1 MELDHL
7 KSDYQNAGKTSLSK
21 NDIQKMIQDNNHPV
35 LKGIKRQLFIETVF
49 WVIFLA
55 VYYNIF
61 GGHLISPLWN
71 TLLVVAVL
79 FILVHNALGVQITSN
94 PINGETILE
103 SLKNYQTKIKNY
115 AIISIATRVL
125 AIAMLLGYFISTIT
139 FTREKLFSLGL
150 IALIFPIQIYL
161 LQRVWNNRKDK
172 ISALFTKFKE

>member
-35 LKGIKRQLFIETVF
+35 LKGIKRQLLIETVL
-49 WVIFLA
+49 WAIFLA

-61 GGHLISPLWN
+61 DGHLKSPLWN
-71 TLLVVAVL
+71 ILLVVAVL
-79 FILVHNALGVQITSN
+79 FILVHNALGFQITNN

-115 AIISIATRVL
+115 AVISIVTRVL
-125 AIAMLLGYFISTIT
+125 AIAMLLGYFTSTIT
-139 FTREKLFSLGL
+139 LTQEKLFSLGL
-150 IALIFPIQIYL
+150 ITLIFPIQIYL
-161 LQRVWNNRKDK
+161 LQRVWIKRKNK
-172 ISALFTKFKE
+172 IDSLFTKLKE

>member
-21 NDIQKMIQDNNHPV
+21 ERIQKMIQDNNHPV
-35 LKGIKRQLFIETVF
+35 LKGIKRQLLIETVL
-49 WVIFLA
+49 WAIFLA

-61 GGHLISPLWN
+61 DGHLKSPLWN
-71 TLLVVAVL
+71 ILLVVAVL
-79 FILVHNALGVQITSN
+79 FILVHNALGFQIINN

-115 AIISIATRVL
+115 AVISIATRVL
-125 AIAMLLGYFISTIT
+125 AIVMLLGYFMSTIT
-139 FTREKLFSLGL
+139 FNREKLFSLAL

-161 LQRVWNNRKDK
+161 LQRVWTKRKNK
-172 ISALFTKFKE
+172 IAALFTKLKE